1 MESSSLL
8 SPSSSLSSNSDPS
21 MSLMN
26 ASSDKNMNRMLTNLM
41 AEATGNNGNG
51 GGASP
56 LPAFIVVDDT
66 ATRQFAASYGH

>member
-1 MESSSLL
+1 
-8 SPSSSLSSNSDPS
+8 